1 MTYGWPYVNTSMY
14 PVHHIL
20 VFLPIPTPKLHSPSE
35 DFLDLVLWATSVTR
49 SKEEPYTERRESLS
63 GGQYQTVLG
72 LLDNCAP
79 YAMLLESRGAFV
91 RLRGAVVI
99 LLERGSDHATL
110 FKGTILFDSAF

>member
-1 MTYGWPYVNTSMY
+1 M
-14 PVHHIL
+14 
-20 VFLPIPTPKLHSPSE
+20 
-35 DFLDLVLWATSVTR
+35 TR
-49 SKEEPYTERRESLS
+49 SREEPYTERRESLS
-63 GGQYQTVLG
+63 VGQYQSVLG

-91 RLRGAVVI
+91 RVRGAVVRLGGAVVI